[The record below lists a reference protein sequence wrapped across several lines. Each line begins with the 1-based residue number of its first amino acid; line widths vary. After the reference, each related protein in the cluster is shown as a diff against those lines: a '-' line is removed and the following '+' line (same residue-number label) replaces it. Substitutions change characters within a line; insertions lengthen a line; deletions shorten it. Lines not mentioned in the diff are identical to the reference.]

1 MMKVTPAIVQQ
12 EFIGLNAKV
21 VRSPHSD
28 YVGISGRV
36 LDETRNT
43 IVILHENKKKTIIKS
58 TAVFN
63 FTMPD
68 GTVVEVDGKAII
80 GRPEDRIKKR
90 VKRRW

>member
-1 MMKVTPAIVQQ
+1 MKVTPAIVQQ
-12 EFIGLNAKV
+12 ELIGLDVKV
-21 VRSPHSD
+21 VRSSHPG
-28 YVGISGRV
+28 YVGIAGRV

-43 IVILHENKKKTIIKS
+43 IIILHENKKKIIIKS

-68 GTVVEVDGKAII
+68 GTIVEIDGKTII

-90 VKRRW
+90 IRRRW